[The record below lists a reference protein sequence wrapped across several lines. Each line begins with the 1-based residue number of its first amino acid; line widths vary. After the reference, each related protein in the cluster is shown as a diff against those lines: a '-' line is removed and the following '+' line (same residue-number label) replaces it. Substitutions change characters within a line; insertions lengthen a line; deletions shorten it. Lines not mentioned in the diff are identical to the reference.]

1 MNPAQKKIR
10 KLKNKEYAQKSLY
23 FFKTGKGEYGE
34 GDQFL
39 GVRTPNI
46 RLIAQENID
55 LPLGDISELVES
67 KWHEERLLGLFIL
80 VYRYTK
86 LKKKD
91 DTKASRLYAFYI
103 KQFKY
108 INNWDL
114 VDTTCHK
121 IIGPELINK
130 NRDILYKWGKSKD
143 LWTRRISMMTT
154 YYFIKRDDYS
164 DTLKLA
170 EILLNDKED
179 LIHKVV
185 GWMLREI
192 GKRDKSVEDKFL
204 KKHYKKMPRTM
215 LRYAIEKF
223 PQVERQKILKGLW

>member
-1 MNPAQKKIR
+1 MNPAQKQIR
-10 KLKNKEYAQKSLY
+10 KLKNEDYAQKALY
-23 FFKTGKGEYGE
+23 YFKTGEGEYGE

-46 RLIAQENID
+46 RLIAKENIN
-55 LPLGDISELVES
+55 LPLSKVTELVES
-67 KWHEERLLGLFIL
+67 KWHEERLLALFIL
-80 VYRYTK
+80 VYRYTV
-86 LKKKD
+86 LKKSNDKEA
-91 DTKASRLYAFYI
+91 TKLFSYYL

-121 IIGPELINK
+121 IIGPELIDK
-130 NRDILYKWGKSKD
+130 ERKILYKWAKSKD

-154 YYFIKRDDYS
+154 YYFIKRDDYT

-192 GKRDKSVEDKFL
+192 GKRDKQVEDKFL
-204 KKHYKKMPRTM
+204 KKHYKTMPRTM
-215 LRYAIEKF
+215 LRYAIEKY
-223 PQVERQKILKGLW
+223 PEVERKKYLKGLF